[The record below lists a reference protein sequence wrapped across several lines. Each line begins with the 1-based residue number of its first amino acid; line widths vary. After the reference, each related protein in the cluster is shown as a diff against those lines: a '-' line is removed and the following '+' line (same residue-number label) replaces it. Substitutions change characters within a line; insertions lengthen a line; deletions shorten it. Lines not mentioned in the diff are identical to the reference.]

1 MDLLAIN
8 PGLIVWTIITFVILF
23 LLLKKFVW
31 GPVLDA
37 VERREQSLK
46 DLFDNAEKNRK
57 EAQELFDRYQEQLRQ
72 ARIEVNK
79 MLEDSKAKAFRTS
92 EEVIQRA
99 RREADDLIQRAKS
112 EIDRERQKAVDGIR
126 DQVVKISLKAAER
139 IIKKMIDEREHREL
153 IQQAISDID
162 TTIK

>member
-8 PGLIVWTIITFVILF
+8 PGLIFWTVVTFVILF

-79 MLEDSKAKAFRTS
+79 MLEDSKSRAFRTS

-139 IIKKMIDEREHREL
+139 IIKKMINERDHREL

>member
-8 PGLIVWTIITFVILF
+8 PGLIFWTVVTFVILF

-57 EAQELFDRYQEQLRQ
+57 EAQELFDRYQ
-72 ARIEVNK
+72 
-79 MLEDSKAKAFRTS
+79 
-92 EEVIQRA
+92 
-99 RREADDLIQRAKS
+99 RAKS
-112 EIDRERQKAVDGIR
+112 EIDRERQKAVDEIR

-139 IIKKMIDEREHREL
+139 IIKKMINERDHREL